1 MNNLNNL
8 AKNVLMDESKGEI
21 TYYFAGKK
29 HPFVQLNATGSSD
42 NYEDVVCLAGD
53 KNHPIRELVGLFGS
67 HHSWQPADAAESVLL
82 NNFSL
87 KTRKLMV
94 PMMIDGNKIETFLP
108 SKHEYASNP
117 AVAGK
122 VYDECG
128 GFVWSRSRSFGGGA
142 WFVCNSNGDMIY
154 NGISS
159 SCHYAPAFN
168 LDLSK
173 ILMAR
178 DAVCGEAIMD
188 YSDSFKPYK
197 CIKESVNNEVKFLA
211 QIDDTVIHVEKK
223 DDGTL
228 ICRTKVDNII
238 HSYLSAVI
246 VDKNDNILYYNLLSG
261 FNRFNDDDGEKYDES
276 IQRIKLPEGLPEGC
290 RIGLFTETRN
300 AEYYMDTCGEITWL
314 SIKDGQIGDV
324 IESDNSDLNKSIA
337 TNKKIVELPYEIG
350 DTVYIVESSDNH
362 YSVIRAKVDSYVI
375 GKNAKIVLH
384 VYDDCGDFKPKE
396 LLLDRITESIFAN
409 KEDALKKLSQ
419 LL

>member
-1 MNNLNNL
+1 MNNLKNL
-8 AKNVLMDESKGEI
+8 AQKVLTDESLGDV
-21 TYYFAGKK
+21 TYYFNGEKY
-29 HPFVQLNATGSSD
+29 PFAQLGVNHD
-42 NYEDVVCLAGD
+42 NRISGNENYPV
-53 KNHPIRELVGLFGS
+53 RELVGLFGNS
-67 HHSWQPADAAESVLL
+67 NKWQTADKTESLLL
-82 NNFSL
+82 NNFSQNTQ
-87 KTRKLMV
+87 KVMHPKI
-94 PMMIDGNKIETFLP
+94 IDGKEIKTFLP
-108 SKHEYASNP
+108 SKEEYASNP

-122 VYDECG
+122 VYDACG
-128 GFVWSRSRSFGGGA
+128 GSVWSHSRSDVDSA
-142 WFVCNSNGDMIY
+142 WSVFNSDGDLY
-154 NGISS
+154 VNDISYS
-159 SCHYAPAFN
+159 YHYAPAFS

-173 ILMAR
+173 ILMVR
-178 DAVCGEAIMD
+178 DAVSGRVVMD
-188 YSDSFKPYK
+188 YSDRFKPYK
-197 CIKESVNNEVKFLA
+197 SIKDFVDNEIKFLA
-211 QIDDTVIHVEKK
+211 QIDDTVVHIEKK

-246 VDKNDNILYYNLLSG
+246 VDKDDNILYYNLLSG

-384 VYDDCGDFKPKE
+384 VYDDCGDFNPKK

>member
-8 AKNVLMDESKGEI
+8 AKNVLMDESKGEV
-21 TYYFAGKK
+21 TYYFAGWKY
-29 HPFVQLNATGSSD
+29 PFVQLNVTGSRDS
-42 NYEDVVCLAGD
+42 YEDAVYLEGD

-67 HHSWQPADAAESVLL
+67 QHSWQPADAAESVLL
-82 NNFSL
+82 KDFSFN
-87 KTRKLMV
+87 TRKLMM

-108 SKHEYASNP
+108 SRHEYASNP

-122 VYDECG
+122 VYDACG
-128 GFVWSRSRSFGGGA
+128 GDVWSRSRYDDNYAWYVHDFNGGM
-142 WFVCNSNGDMIY
+142 DY
-154 NGISS
+154 DDISDFS
-159 SCHYAPAFN
+159 HYAPAFN

-173 ILMAR
+173 ILMVR
-178 DAVCGEAIMD
+178 DAKSGRAVMD
-188 YSDSFKPYK
+188 FSEQFRPYAK
-197 CIKESVNNEVKFLA
+197 DLVNNKVKFLA
-211 QIDDTVIHVEKK
+211 QVDDTVVHIEKK

-246 VDKNDNILYYNLLSG
+246 VDKDDNILYYNLLSG

-276 IQRIKLPEGLPEGC
+276 IQPIKLPEGLPEGC

-300 AEYYMDTCGEITWL
+300 AEYCIDTCGEITWL

-324 IESDNSDLNKSIA
+324 IESDNSDLNKSIT

-362 YSVIRAKVDSYVI
+362 YSVIKAKVDSYVI

-384 VYDDCGDFKPKE
+384 VYDDCGDFKSKA